1 MVPHRLS
8 AGGREERRGVLIGTR
23 ITHWM
28 SENAVDDFRRIRR
41 TDALTFEQ
49 YFFCSRRL
57 SAVIFPPHHQNGP
70 GKWKV
75 IQISRDKLTPAVT
88 TQVSS
93 EYARAC
99 HNADLEQLA
108 SQKGSARA
116 FAGDPAL
123 HDERELREPTD
134 ILRLSGVSTP
144 GVARRP

>member
-1 MVPHRLS
+1 MIS
-8 AGGREERRGVLIGTR
+8 
-23 ITHWM
+23 
-28 SENAVDDFRRIRR
+28 RRIRR
-41 TDALTFEQ
+41 TDASTFEQ

-57 SAVIFPPHHQNGP
+57 SAVIFRNAP

-75 IQISRDKLTPAVT
+75 IRISRDRLTPAVS